1 MKKIV
6 AFVLAVFTFLGS
18 YFSEMAVKINDIFNN
33 YTFEIDASEA
43 GEPLGNI
50 SSNLTVW
57 SIEGNP
63 FAQPEVP
70 EENNIFDFVEYVEL
84 MQCTGG
90 SPQRDLLAD
99 PLDRS
104 VTDDYDFS
112 RLITNCRGILSLG
125 AKPYLKLGSVPVKYS
140 RAASTDTEFGTN
152 VYPPDD
158 WDVYYEYMA
167 ACARALV
174 EAFGK
179 EELLTW
185 RFAVMTEFENEAWFK
200 AESGDPEESFEAYC
214 KLYDY
219 TVQALIDEI
228 GEDVFVGAHA
238 MAVTEGL
245 WDERDFIRHCAQG
258 TNYKTGET
266 GSRLNL
272 ITASFYDN
280 EPGKFTKG
288 FTPAETI
295 AHLRKA
301 AEKYGF
307 NDLVYGFDEGRI
319 LCGKTAGKD
328 SDSLSARITGYTYQ
342 AAYDARM
349 AKILFD
355 NDIAYFS
362 AWSYLS
368 DGMMSGIPTVSYYVA
383 KFASMFKGAVPVST
397 EKVKRGLQ
405 PRTEVEA
412 FTAFD
417 SESSTL
423 RIMAYNFKNK
433 IDYRKTAD
441 LKFRIGVPQFDGKEV
456 RVTAYVIDDDCNYF
470 DEWVE
475 DREKYGIDN
484 SCFAWSPDDP
494 TIGSPITLAD
504 EHAREIYFNELHAK
518 YEECAKLEP
527 AVTTA
532 AVKDGT
538 LELDITLNPN
548 AVVFYEITPV

>member
-6 AFVLAVFTFLGS
+6 AFALAVFTFLGS

-70 EENNIFDFVEYVEL
+70 EENNIFAFVEYVEL

-200 AESGDPEESFEAYC
+200 AESGDPEESFGAYC

-228 GEDVFVGAHA
+228 GEEVFVGAHA

-383 KFASMFKGAVPVST
+383 KFASMFKGSGPVAT

-504 EHAREIYFNELHAK
+504 ERAREIYFNELHAK

-538 LELDITLNPN
+538 LELNITLNPN